1 MKIEISDEYLDELV
15 IGALKSSYD
24 LLVKVDPNDH
34 ETLAALKTVLRYY
47 MIPSDFERWED
58 NLD

>member
-1 MKIEISDEYLDELV
+1 MQIKIDDEFLDGLV
-15 IGALKSSYD
+15 VGALKSSYD
-24 LLVKVDPNDH
+24 LLVKVDPSDY

-47 MIPSDFERWED
+47 MIPSDFDKWGT